1 MFKLLLYLLVHFQ
14 SSYGNKCTV
23 ANEPALPSDSNQDFC
38 LFSNYS
44 KYELAKAGYK
54 EKKLDVMLDFNVQ
67 NTQVD
72 QDLNRWHASVLL
84 SVTWPDH
91 RILLKVNYL
100 LFTYMYL
107 RDWNRKPKLIKLS
120 LMGLSTTKNSLGLK
134 M

>member
-23 ANEPALPSDSNQDFC
+23 ANEPALPSDSNQDYC

>member
-1 MFKLLLYLLVHFQ
+1 MFKLLHYLLVHFQ

-23 ANEPALPSDSNQDFC
+23 ANEPALPSDSNQDYC

-107 RDWNRKPKLIKLS
+107 RD
-120 LMGLSTTKNSLGLK
+120 
-134 M
+134 